1 MALHATNFAMMTDA
15 HGEEVEILVQRMVE
29 QDTISIDVAEVE
41 LAKLCNKRLRAFL
54 KNYGVMNSYREIDLT
69 QSCKAAAN

>member
-15 HGEEVEILVQRMVE
+15 QGEEVKILVQRMVE

-41 LAKLCNKRLRAFL
+41 LAKLCNKRL
-54 KNYGVMNSYREIDLT
+54 
-69 QSCKAAAN
+69 